1 MKKHVYRATTSVLV
15 PSLLSLMVSAAF
27 AQTTEESVTT
37 LESVRVL
44 GTAEEAL
51 LQAPGVST
59 INKQALQER
68 PPANDLAEIIRTMPG
83 VNLTGNSS
91 SGAYGNNR
99 QIDLRGMGPEN
110 TLILIDGKPVHSRD
124 AVRMGR
130 SGERNSRGDTNWVP
144 VEAIERIEVLR
155 GPAAAR
161 YGSGA
166 AGGVVNIIT
175 KRPTDKLS
183 GSVTVYQSIAQDS
196 DEGDTRRLGFN
207 LAGPLSEKLSFRL
220 YGNVAKTDPDSIT
233 LNSDAAAG
241 VVSPGGREGVRNK
254 DIDALLRWD
263 IAQGHALEFEGG
275 FGRQGG
281 LYAGEYMNPGVGNAD
296 TQEELFGSE
305 TNTMYRR
312 TASVTHRGDYG
323 GGKTSRLT
331 FAYEGTTNS
340 RLNEGLAGGPEGT
353 ITDPNAERSVSHLK
367 NYTANGEFNTPMKLG
382 GLHQILTLGAE
393 WREESLKDPYSTSS
407 ASNQHDAGHEV
418 MPNYSDKSE
427 ARSFALYMENN
438 IEVTDDLILTPG
450 VRFDH
455 HDQAGSNWSP
465 SLNASY
471 YLTPEITIKG
481 GIARAFKAPNLYQ
494 SNPSYL
500 YVTMGMGCPT
510 GVPGPCWIVGNP
522 DLEPE
527 TSVNKEIGIAYERDG
542 WTAGATYFQND
553 YKNKI
558 IADYGIQDFPPMLGG
573 ASVYQ
578 WVNAGKA
585 IVRGVEGNLNIPLLG
600 EDGRTLKLINNF
612 TYMIEN
618 ESKETG
624 QPLSIIPRYT
634 INSTLDWHP
643 TDKLSFQALAT
654 FYGKQEPRTVNVN
667 NPDDPSAQPV
677 GEELNKR
684 GSYALFGLSAGYQYN
699 KSLYFRAGVDNMF
712 DKRLYREAPT
722 SGAGAATYNEPGR
735 FYYLTMTA
743 SF

>member
-1 MKKHVYRATTSVLV
+1 MCRATTSVLM

-27 AQTTEESVTT
+27 AQTPEEAVTT
-37 LESVRVL
+37 MDAIRVL

-59 INKQALQER
+59 INRQALEER

-130 SGERNSRGDTNWVP
+130 SGERNTRGDTNWVP
-144 VEAIERIEVLR
+144 VEAVERIEVLR

-175 KRPTDKLS
+175 KRPTDELS
-183 GSVTVYQSIAQDS
+183 GSVTVYQSIAENN

-207 LAGPLSEKLSFRL
+207 LAGPLTEKLSFRMF
-220 YGNVAKTDPDSIT
+220 GNVAKTEPDDVN
-233 LNSDAAAG
+233 LNAG
-241 VVSPGGREGVRNK
+241 MGVGEVPPGGREGVRNK
-254 DIDALLRWD
+254 DINALLRWD
-263 IAQGHALEFEGG
+263 LTQGHVLEFEGG
-275 FGRQGG
+275 FGRQAG
-281 LYAGEYMNPGVGNAD
+281 LYGGEYMNSGAVSAEELRAI
-296 TQEELFGSE
+296 QEELARSE
-305 TNTMYRR
+305 TNIMYRR

-323 GGKTSRLT
+323 DGKTSRLT
-331 FAYEGTTNS
+331 FAYEGTSNS
-340 RLNEGLAGGPEGT
+340 RMNEGLAGGGEGT
-353 ITDPNAERSVSHLK
+353 INDQNAERSVSRLT
-367 NYTANGEFNTPMKLG
+367 NYNVSGEYNTPLNLG
-382 GLHQILTLGAE
+382 GLHQILTVGAE
-393 WREESLKDPYSTSS
+393 WREESLKDPYSGT
-407 ASNQHDAGHEV
+407 AARNQYELGNEV
-418 MPNYSDKSE
+418 IPSFSDKSK
-427 ARSFALYMENN
+427 ARSYALFFENN
-438 IEVTDDLILTPG
+438 IEITDDFILTPG

-471 YLTPEITIKG
+471 FLTPEITIKG

-500 YVTMGMGCPT
+500 YATMGMGCPF

-522 DLEPE
+522 DLTPE
-527 TSVNKEIGIAYERDG
+527 TSVNKELGIAYERDG

-558 IADYGIQDFPPMLGG
+558 IADYGIQDFPPSLGG

-578 WVNAGKA
+578 WVNSGKA
-585 IVRGVEGNLNIPLLG
+585 IVRGVEGNFNVPLLG

-618 ESKETG
+618 KSKETG
-624 QPLSIIPRYT
+624 QPLSVIPRYT
-634 INSTLDWHP
+634 INSTLDWRA
-643 TDKLSFQALAT
+643 TEKLSLQALAT
-654 FYGKQEPRTVNVN
+654 FYGKQKPRTINVN
-667 NPDDPSAQPV
+667 NPDDPNAQPV
-677 GEELNKR
+677 GEALNER
-684 GSYALFGLSAGYQYN
+684 GAYALFGLSGGYQYD
-699 KSLYFRAGVDNMF
+699 KGLHFRVGVDNLF
-712 DKRLYREAPT
+712 DKRLYRESST
-722 SGAGAATYNEPGR
+722 SGAGAAMYNESGR